1 MDQQYSDRASVVTGA
16 RTAVASRTV
25 EIAGKTVHRLGFGA
39 MRVVGP
45 GVWGEPADRGQS
57 VKLLR
62 RVVELGVDFIDT
74 ASVYGPHVSEE
85 LIRDA
90 LHPYPNHVLITTK
103 GGQVQFGP
111 GSYATLGRPEFLRQE
126 CVLSLRRLR
135 LDHID
140 LYQLHQI
147 DPLVRFED
155 QIGTMKELKDEGK
168 IAAIG
173 LNEVTV
179 DQIAAAREITD
190 IASVQNQYSITE
202 RKHEDVLV
210 YCVREGLPF
219 IAWFPLGIGALASPD
234 GPLGGVAAQAGAT
247 PAQVALAWLLARAK
261 NMIAIPGTSSITHL
275 EENVAA
281 VSVRL
286 TTEQIAD
293 LDAFA
298 R

>member
-39 MRVVGP
+39 TRVVGP

-190 IASVQNQYSITE
+190 IASVQNQYSITDNPPRGE
-202 RKHEDVLV
+202 RRSGVCAADHGADRGSRR
-210 YCVREGLPF
+210 VRPLTGDPARPGRTPLKYAKDEKLP
-219 IAWFPLGIGALASPD
+219 
-234 GPLGGVAAQAGAT
+234 
-247 PAQVALAWLLARAK
+247 
-261 NMIAIPGTSSITHL
+261 TSSSGRAVVT
-275 EENVAA
+275 AA
-281 VSVRL
+281 AGERS
-286 TTEQIAD
+286 
-293 LDAFA
+293 
-298 R
+298 